1 MGGVAMG
8 DTEILKQALR
18 GGKVKPIVK
27 RADSRHWNKT
37 KENRFLDCL
46 AATCNVAASLRE
58 VGMSDTTVYRHRNS
72 YYFHRPV
79 NVAS

>member
-1 MGGVAMG
+1 MG

-58 VGMSDTTVYRHRNS
+58 VGMSDTTVYRHRKRS
-72 YYFHRPV
+72 AHFRAGCPRGRPP
-79 NVAS
+79 A